1 MVSVRRFM
9 KDSRRYLGNWS
20 EDGASLS
27 FRRINPVSH
36 LRQESLKHIGRVVGA
51 GSGDLEFMIIR
62 TIGPLSAN
70 STRRPAMNSQPT
82 KAAKAD
88 KRAADLLPPI
98 LPMKADGASLR

>member
-62 TIGPLSAN
+62 TIGPLSAS

-82 KAAKAD
+82 KAA